1 VFEWWLFW
9 LSWHLCI
16 NTEEKPTL
24 IEHSIAILKTAICQ
38 ILRVDPSLALAQV
51 PWSDETRAKSAVG
64 VGGEDYMLLW
74 NTIARLAGPD
84 ANFLALGRI
93 MGSGALN
100 PILLAC
106 ASAPNLYVGL
116 SRVARYK
123 TLFGPVKLHLKRLS
137 QGLSLE
143 ITSEY
148 DHLPL
153 PASLGFA
160 IGISMIEKSR
170 IQTGLHVIP
179 SSVTVPEVDVSEDV
193 LQAYLGT
200 KTTVNKHFKV
210 TFCEKDVVAPFISE
224 NEPLWKAIEV
234 DLERQLQ
241 DRNKFQSFTEQV
253 EVAIRSLLING
264 LPRAELICQQMD
276 ISRSTFQRN
285 LKSEGSSYQEILDKI
300 RLDLSIRYL
309 TKSRLPPS
317 KIAFLVGFSDP
328 KSFHRA
334 FKSWLKKTPEEFRT
348 AQAS

>member
-1 VFEWWLFW
+1 
-9 LSWHLCI
+9 
-16 NTEEKPTL
+16 L
-24 IEHSIAILKTAICQ
+24 IQHSIAILKTAICQ

-51 PWSDETRAKSAVG
+51 PWSDKTRAHSAVG

-74 NTIARLAGPD
+74 NTIARLAGPN
-84 ANFLALGRI
+84 ANFLVLGRT

-116 SRVARYK
+116 CRIARYK
-123 TLFGPVKLHLKRLS
+123 TLFGPVKFHVKRLS

-160 IGISMIEKSR
+160 IGTSFIETTR
-170 IQTGLHVIP
+170 MHTGLHIIP
-179 SSVTVPEVDVSEDV
+179 SSVTVPEIDMNEEE
-193 LQAYLGT
+193 LHEFLGI
-200 KTTVNKHFKV
+200 KAVVGPHFKV
-210 TFCEKDVVAPFISE
+210 TFTEKAVVAPFISE

-253 EVAIRSLLING
+253 EIAIRSLLIHS
-264 LPRAELICQQMD
+264 LPRAELICQQMEM
-276 ISRSTFQRN
+276 SRSTFQRN
-285 LKSEGSSYQEILDKI
+285 LKSEGSSYQDILDKV
-300 RLDLSIRYL
+300 RLDLSIQYL

-334 FKSWLKKTPEEFRT
+334 FKSWLNKTPEEFRM
-348 AQAS
+348 AQTS